1 MIYFTPKETWNK
13 ICNDNGKDY
22 VGKVF
27 KLGEDDT
34 FLYLFLSYDGVI
46 YPELNVLQLLPL

>member
-13 ICNDNGKDY
+13 ICKDNGKDY